1 MPTTDEVDR
10 SRVAYRADLHLGT
23 RRFFHPRSTACPW
36 CGSADLR
43 LRLRTTDL
51 LQHKPGRFTLDECGG
66 CGHVFQNPRLTAE
79 GLEFYYRDFYD
90 GLAAEQ
96 MDRQLEKEAGSHRA
110 RAEVVLPHADPK
122 SWLDVGT
129 SHGHFCSAAAQLFP
143 DTEFDGLDLGAGVE
157 LGRQQGRIKR
167 AYQGQ
172 FVDLAD
178 ELTDRYDVVS
188 MFHYLEH
195 SAEPKP
201 ELRAAQRVLRSGGH
215 LLIDVPDPECR
226 FARLLGRWW
235 IGWTQPQH
243 LHFIPLANLRA
254 ELGRSG
260 FDVVAVQRAEAHLPY
275 DLAAATWLF
284 VNHLAPRQ
292 DRPWLFDRPGLG
304 RRAGRLAALIAGA
317 PLMLAG
323 MLLDRVAQPVA
334 DRLRLTNSYRVLAV
348 RR

>member
-10 SRVAYRADLHLGT
+10 SRAAYRADLERGT
-23 RRFFHPRSTACPW
+23 SRLFHPRGTTCPW
-36 CGSADLR
+36 CGSTDLR
-43 LRLRTTDL
+43 VRLRTTDL

-66 CGHVFQNPRLTAE
+66 CRHVFQNPRLTPE
-79 GLEFYYRDFYD
+79 GLDFYYRDFYD
-90 GLAAEQ
+90 GLAAER
-96 MDRQLEKEAGSHRA
+96 MDRQLEKEAGAHQA
-110 RAEVVLPHADPK
+110 RAEVLLPHASPK

-129 SHGHFCSAAAQLFP
+129 SHGHFCQAAAELFP
-143 DTEFDGLDLGAGVE
+143 DTEFDGLDLGEGVE
-157 LGRQQGRIKR
+157 LGRRQGRIKH

-178 ELTDRYDVVS
+178 ELTGRYDVVS

-201 ELRAAQRVLRSGGH
+201 ELRAAHQALRPGGH

-226 FARLLGRWW
+226 FARLLGRYW

-243 LHFIPLANLRA
+243 LHFIPPANLRA
-254 ELGRSG
+254 ELHRAG
-260 FDVVAVQRAEAHLPY
+260 FDVVVVQRAEAHLPC
-275 DLAAATWLF
+275 DLAAAAWLF

-292 DRPWLFDRPGLG
+292 DRPWLFDRPGPL
-304 RRAGRLAALIAGA
+304 RRAGRLATLIGGA
-317 PLMLAG
+317 PLMLGG
-323 MLLDRVAQPVA
+323 MLLDRLVAPVA